1 MQPEIIVILITIAGN
16 RQIVNTLYIIWM
28 HIKFHINEME
38 RKLVLCLYNF
48 NVANA
53 LKCVKQYNMWEMI

>member
-16 RQIVNTLYIIWM
+16 RQIVNTPYIICVY
-28 HIKFHINEME
+28 IKFHINEME
-38 RKLVLCLYNF
+38 RKLVLWLYNF

-53 LKCVKQYNMWEMI
+53 LKCVKQYKMWEMI